1 MIRSLTILIVLVW
14 CGVSRGGL
22 LTDFSASYALYQQC
36 AMNGADF
43 DVDDDIDGTDYLQW
57 QRGVG
62 MVGQFIN
69 PFGDADRNGY
79 VNNLDMTHWKGQ
91 FGGDLTGLPESECF
105 KLFLEPEGIISGS
118 ATLVIDVPNPNPGQP
133 RLAFGNE
140 TRIID
145 VHPQYTAQ
153 VLQQTILTPL
163 GRQRLE
169 VRVGFTAND
178 PTNPPSGPVT
188 ILGFQVPDL
197 MPGLGVGGVNT
208 AIQFRTGDTITVFD
222 TDTGVTTTF
231 DHNQLDDVFP
241 TLMAPLVLDVNTTT
255 GNARFRNP
263 ASSPVPMT
271 ILTNYYEITSL
282 AGTLNPTGWTSLDD
296 GEMDPPGLGWEEAGG
311 ANAFA
316 LSESNLGG
324 VLELGNG
331 QTRSL
336 GHAFNEL
343 RGNRDLRLYYTT
355 PQGALIPGVINY
367 SATAPLGAVPEPSA
381 FFLAMFGAFGAAGR
395 WRRSANPVSPT

>member
-1 MIRSLTILIVLVW
+1 MIRSLTVLIVFVSY
-14 CGVSRGGL
+14 GVSRGGL
-22 LTDFSASYALYQQC
+22 LTDFSASYALYEQC

-43 DVDDDIDGTDYLQW
+43 DADEDIDGTDYLQW

-118 ATLVIDVPNPNPGQP
+118 VTLVIDVPNPNPGQP

-140 TRIID
+140 TKIID
-145 VHPQYTAQ
+145 VHPQYAAQ
-153 VLQQTILTPL
+153 VLQQTILTPV

-197 MPGLGVGGVNT
+197 MPSLGVGGVNT
-208 AIQFRTGDTITVFD
+208 AIQFRTGDAVTMFD
-222 TDTGVTTTF
+222 TDTGITTTF

-241 TLMAPLVLDVNTTT
+241 TLMAPLTLDVNTTT
-255 GNARFRNP
+255 GNARFHNP
-263 ASSPVPMT
+263 AASPVPMP

-282 AGTLNPTGWTSLDD
+282 PQVGSASTTAKWILLD
-296 GEMDPPGLGWEEAGG
+296 
-311 ANAFA
+311 
-316 LSESNLGG
+316 
-324 VLELGNG
+324 
-331 QTRSL
+331 
-336 GHAFNEL
+336 
-343 RGNRDLRLYYTT
+343 
-355 PQGALIPGVINY
+355 
-367 SATAPLGAVPEPSA
+367 
-381 FFLAMFGAFGAAGR
+381 
-395 WRRSANPVSPT
+395 